1 MIITSEDVKNSIV
14 SRLLEL
20 FPDISVYK
28 EAKTSPLYPHFFV
41 YQLNLSVDKERK
53 DYYIYDYS
61 MDIRYRTSS
70 DPSTNL
76 KLQQDL
82 DSISLIL
89 LNNMDII
96 KCKNSYIRCE
106 QKNIEKVDGVLH
118 FFCHFRILIRLEN
131 ENEDIRKFSD
141 MEVDINVR

>member
-89 LNNMDII
+89 LNNIDII

-106 QKNIEKVDGVLH
+106 QKSIEKVDGVLH

-131 ENEDIRKFSD
+131 ENTDIRKFSD

>member
-96 KCKNSYIRCE
+96 RCKNSYIRCE